1 MVAGIGRQASSP
13 LGDEAFPVPVRK
25 FLLNEET
32 LSGTI
37 IYASSKFN
45 YLLLLFSF
53 SRHLVSAPELLSAYF
68 FR

>member
-1 MVAGIGRQASSP
+1 MQANSP
-13 LGDEAFPVPVRK
+13 LGDEAFPLPVSK

-32 LSGTI
+32 ISAI
-37 IYASSKFN
+37 IVYAPSKFN

-53 SRHLVSAPELLSAYF
+53 NQHLVPASELFSAYF